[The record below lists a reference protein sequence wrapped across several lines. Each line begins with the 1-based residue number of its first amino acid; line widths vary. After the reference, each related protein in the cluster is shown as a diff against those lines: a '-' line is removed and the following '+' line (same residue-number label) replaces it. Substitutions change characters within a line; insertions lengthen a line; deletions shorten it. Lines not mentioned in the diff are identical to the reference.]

1 MSHLSRHHTM
11 LALVTAAL
19 CLLVGVSRAE
29 EGVAVR
35 LSGGGDLGAG
45 WVEAWQQGRGWARV
59 CGSGGDKVMVT
70 ISI

>member
-1 MSHLSRHHTM
+1 M
-11 LALVTAAL
+11 LALVAAAL

-45 WVEAWQQGRGWARV
+45 WVEAWHQGRGWARV
-59 CGSGGDKVMVT
+59 CGSGGDKVMVH

>member
-1 MSHLSRHHTM
+1 M
-11 LALVTAAL
+11 LVVTVV

-59 CGSGGDKVMVT
+59 CGSGEDKVMVNT
-70 ISI
+70 SLSSSLHF

>member
-1 MSHLSRHHTM
+1 M
-11 LALVTAAL
+11 LVVTVV

-35 LSGGGDLGAG
+35 LSGGGDLEAG

>member
-1 MSHLSRHHTM
+1 M
-11 LALVTAAL
+11 LALVTAL
-19 CLLVGVSRAE
+19 CLLVGVSWAE

-59 CGSGGDKVMVT
+59 CGSGGDKVMVH

>member
-1 MSHLSRHHTM
+1 MSHLSRHTM
-11 LALVTAAL
+11 LVAAVV
-19 CLLVGVSRAE
+19 CLLAGVSRAE